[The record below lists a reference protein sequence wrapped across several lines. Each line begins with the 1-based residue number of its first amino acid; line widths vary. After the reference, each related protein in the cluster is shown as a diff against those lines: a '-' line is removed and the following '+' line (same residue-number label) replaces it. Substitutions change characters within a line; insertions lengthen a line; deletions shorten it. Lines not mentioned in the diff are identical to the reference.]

1 MCKLFQIR
9 MDDGMNRGRREM
21 RWEDIQNIRDSLD
34 VSTNEAMDVLKI
46 PQEERKQY
54 MELV

>member
-1 MCKLFQIR
+1 